1 MSNIERIQNKIKS
14 ITIYTVHKIKQT
26 NVLMLKLY
34 FTQNPSEIRH
44 VSIHPDN
51 LQ

>member
-1 MSNIERIQNKIKS
+1 MSNIQRVQNKIKS
-14 ITIYTVHKIKQT
+14 NTIYTVHKIKTT
-26 NVLMLKLY
+26 NALMLKLY
-34 FTQNPSEIRH
+34 FTQNLSEIH